1 MANATAKVGGSR
13 KTAWLIAL
21 LVILVATVSAVNV
34 YLLLE
39 QRGTAQASEETEAT
53 PEEAPSPIFVRVNP
67 FTVNLQSERYS
78 DRLLYVGLTL
88 KVGDETTRQI
98 IEEHLPLVRSRLL
111 LLFSEQLDEDLVAP
125 GGRRALAQE
134 VLRLF
139 DEPLT
144 QPQPE
149 LAVQE
154 VLFTEFIVQ

>member
-1 MANATAKVGGSR
+1 MANATAKAGGSR

-21 LVILVATVSAVNV
+21 LVILVAAVAAVNV

-39 QRGTAQASEETEAT
+39 QRGAAQASETEAA
-53 PEEAPSPIFVRVNP
+53 PVEAPSPIFVRVDP
-67 FTVNLQSERYS
+67 FTVNLQSEQYS

-88 KVGDETTRQI
+88 KVGDETTQRV

-111 LLFSEQLDEDLVAP
+111 LLFSEQFDEDLIAP